1 MANEKILNTRVQ
13 LKHDI
18 EENWNKAIGFS
29 PLPGEVIIYD
39 VDSTHNQPR
48 IKIGDGKT
56 NVNDLPFIY
65 KTTAEIESYVAE
77 EIAKAQLEGEDI
89 DLSAYATKLELNNGL
104 ELKVNKADMPNV
116 TKGNGKDSIVIGD
129 GAATGDYS
137 LASGTTDSSLI
148 DDLVG
153 STVSSQFTITAPEA
167 KGDVSMAMGASTKAY
182 STGARAYGV
191 SNQAGYLG
199 YYIWNIS
206 GNTITLST
214 NQHTSLTFSRKKP
227 NSSILGQWKTGM
239 TVSCVNG
246 DYYPCFGKITA
257 VDANNGT
264 ITVDSIPFTELSNGL
279 TMAPHETTLIAIPDV
294 EIKSILGQEV
304 ETTRPVAIGEVE
316 FGFGASADG
325 FDNIAAGIVSTA
337 TGYRNTAIDTAA
349 FVTGRDNVGGFAT
362 LVGGLR
368 NEVTGKE
375 STATGRDNVVK
386 GTQASAQG
394 NKLTALGNHS
404 HIEGNSTNKALDF
417 ISETDDAATIK
428 AAWETNK
435 FALVKGDNS
444 HVEGGNCM
452 ALGGN
457 SHAHGTNTIASG
469 GASTAIGQLTE
480 ASGAQSY
487 AEGYSTKAADSQA
500 HAEGNLTQALAK
512 RAHTEGYGTVATTEN
527 QHVQGRFN
535 ALDSNGKSGNYAHIV
550 GGGTNNDNRKNIH
563 TLDWNGGA
571 WFNGDI
577 TNGNGDSLHGAWE
590 MGVEARQRLNELEE
604 KVEKIEIPEIPEFED
619 TNTTYTL
626 QKTDS
631 GKGVKLVGSDGSEVE
646 VELPLDF
653 EDTNTTY
660 TIEKTSTGKG
670 IRLNGSDGTS
680 MEIDLD
686 VGDGGS
692 VDAYTKEETD
702 NLLNCRIQ
710 GTYGGTSNPG
720 SVHQGYVTK
729 IATITHI
736 AWDADLPITFTIAS
750 RYGNYTSQKY
760 HGAARSGI
768 STLSLT
774 FTSVNNS
781 NWNKGSRPSIRAF
794 KYDGETMI
802 AYAIKINDE
811 TWELYVEKVGAWDK
825 INVLEVLIP
834 YEMQN
839 KIIVDTT
846 PSGAILTIEEMKA
859 IGTTTKASRLY
870 PRIFSGTYDPR
881 ETNPL
886 NSEDGDIYIM
896 IKE

>member
-1 MANEKILNTRVQ
+1 MAEKIL
-13 LKHDI
+13 KSI
-18 EENWNKAIGFS
+18 KF
-29 PLPGEVIIYD
+29 PGLDDTYV
-39 VDSTHNQPR
+39 
-48 IKIGDGKT
+48 
-56 NVNDLPFIY
+56 
-65 KTTAEIESYVAE
+65 IESMPE
-77 EIAKAQLEGEDI
+77 FINEGEGTNS
-89 DLSAYATKLELNNGL
+89 LT
-104 ELKVNKADMPNV
+104 
-116 TKGNGKDSIVIGD
+116 IGE
-129 GAATGDYS
+129 GVAAGDYS

-148 DDLVG
+148 NDLVG
-153 STVSSQFTITAPEA
+153 STVGSQFTITAPEA
-167 KGDVSMAMGASTKAY
+167 KGDVSIAMGASTKAY

-199 YYIWNIS
+199 YYIWSVS

-214 NQHTSLTFSRKKP
+214 NQHTSLTFSRNKP
-227 NSSILGQWKTGM
+227 NSSILGQWKAGM

-257 VDANNGT
+257 VDASNGT

-279 TMAPHETTLIAIPDV
+279 TMAPHETALIAIPDV

-316 FGFGASADG
+316 FGFGAHADG

-337 TGYRNTAIDTAA
+337 IGYRNTAIDTAA
-349 FVTGRDNVGGFAT
+349 FVSGRDNIGGFAT

-404 HIEGNSTNKALDF
+404 HIEGNSTNKALDL
-417 ISETDDAATIK
+417 ISETDDTATIK
-428 AAWETNK
+428 AAWETDK
-435 FALVKGDNS
+435 FALAKGNNS

-452 ALGGN
+452 ALGDN

-487 AEGYSTKAADSQA
+487 AEGFKTIAADAQA

-512 RAHTEGYGTVATTEN
+512 RTHTEGYGTVATTEN

-550 GGGTNNDNRKNIH
+550 GGGSNNDDRKNIH
-563 TLDWNGGA
+563 TLDWNGNA
-571 WFNGDI
+571 WFAGKVSDERGELAAMSDI
-577 TNGNGDSLHGAWE
+577 PT
-590 MGVEARQRLNELEE
+590 
-604 KVEKIEIPEIPEFED
+604 
-619 TNTTYTL
+619 
-626 QKTDS
+626 
-631 GKGVKLVGSDGSEVE
+631 
-646 VELPLDF
+646 
-653 EDTNTTY
+653 DTNTTY
-660 TIEKTSTGKG
+660 TIELSETGKG
-670 IRLNGSDGTS
+670 IDLLGSDGS
-680 MEIDLD
+680 KDNVEFDFAQDI
-686 VGDGGS
+686 
-692 VDAYTKEETD
+692 DAYTKAETD

-710 GTYGGTSNPG
+710 GTYGGTSNP
-720 SVHQGYVTK
+720 SSTHQGYLTK
-729 IATITHI
+729 IATITHV
-736 AWDADLPITFTIAS
+736 AWDADMPITFTIAS
-750 RYGNYTSQKY
+750 RYGNYVSQKY

-781 NWNKGSRPSIRAF
+781 NWNNGSRPSIRAF

-802 AYAIKINDE
+802 AYVVKIDNE
-811 TWELYVEKVGAWDK
+811 TWEIYAEKVGAWDK
-825 INVLEVLIP
+825 INVLEVLVP
-834 YEMQN
+834 YEMQS
-839 KIIVDTT
+839 KVIIDTT
-846 PSGAILTIEEMKA
+846 PSKTIYPLADIQAMTSCQRA
-859 IGTTTKASRLY
+859 TRLY
-870 PRIFSGTYDPR
+870 PRIFTGTADPN

-896 IKE
+896 YTL